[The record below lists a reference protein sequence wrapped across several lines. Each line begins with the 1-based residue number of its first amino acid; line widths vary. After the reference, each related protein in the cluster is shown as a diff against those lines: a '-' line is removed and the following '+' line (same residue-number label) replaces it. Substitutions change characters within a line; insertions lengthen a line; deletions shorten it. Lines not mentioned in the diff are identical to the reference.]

1 MSDAA
6 RARSN
11 GRCRRRRGR
20 ERGGRGTLAMMKMM
34 VLSCAIGSMF
44 SGIVA
49 AGESSVSASGREKLM
64 SNVYYLNSRADGASS
79 LEMERSFAA
88 FGKLKRVLTVDATR
102 ASTLRKT
109 LDTSTCSRKSWPESY
124 YGDRVAQRFSDRYL
138 RALGT
143 SLSHLGAIYTAFD
156 SGAEVALI
164 LEDGVTPDLLPTWT
178 KTLGSYVDSLPED
191 WTLAQLSA
199 SGSAETVEKLFFD
212 WQRKRRLS
220 PGWSLPTLPKGSR
233 SLRGTQAYLISR
245 RGMQRL
251 VRAYRTP
258 TEKIDVCSM
267 TCVEFEECL
276 LSDGVK
282 LDENFRVATPP
293 LFVSRKTA
301 TTHDSDDSEVD
312 VTEMLYSWAV
322 SLSLTKGK
330 AANFRLDGKLVQ
342 DVLDEAMKIPGK
354 LAPNTF
360 KEHFEYHCK
369 LKHGGGSKCEFKK
382 SFLADQKPEVQREAT
397 EEEEKAV
404 VGPLSV
410 EKAAA
415 PIHTVEPSLGRVE
428 STESRASRGG
438 AIEKYVFSTPF
449 MAMYTFLVV
458 FVIVFAGTFSRKSS
472 MDDSEHLS
480 FLSFDRQTDEYY
492 S

>member
-1 MSDAA
+1 MSDAS

-11 GRCRRRRGR
+11 ARYRRRGR
-20 ERGGRGTLAMMKMM
+20 ERDGRGRLAMMF
-34 VLSCAIGSMF
+34 LSCAIGLVF

-49 AGESSVSASGREKLM
+49 AGEPSVSASGREKLM

-88 FGKLKRVLTVDATR
+88 FGKLTRVLTVDATR

-124 YGDRVAQRFSDRYL
+124 YGDKVAQRFSDRYL

-178 KTLGSYVDSLPED
+178 KTLGSYVDSLPEG
-191 WTLAQLSA
+191 WTVAQLSA

-245 RGMQRL
+245 RGMKRL

-282 LDENFRVATPP
+282 LDENFQLATPP

-301 TTHDSDDSEVD
+301 THYSDDSEID

-330 AANFRLDGKLVQ
+330 AANLRLDGKLVQ

-382 SFLADQKPEVQREAT
+382 SFLADQKPDVQRQAT
-397 EEEEKAV
+397 EEEKAV

-410 EKAAA
+410 ERAAA
-415 PIHTVEPSLGRVE
+415 PVHTIEPSLGRVE
-428 STESRASRGG
+428 STEGRVSRGG
-438 AIEKYVFSTPF
+438 VIETYVFSTPF

-472 MDDSEHLS
+472 TDDSEHVG
-480 FLSFDRQTDEYY
+480 FLSFDRQADEYY